1 MERER
6 LSRTVR
12 VACTDQ
18 VNRSMW
24 GTSLGGIP
32 GSLVLV
38 TILGSAVPAL
48 ERVLFVAL
56 VSLADLAAFAATSWY
71 AARRKRGEVLEGYWL
86 SLLAT
91 ATISAAWGS
100 LALMGLPDTSH
111 DGLRAVYLL
120 FLCGTSATYVA
131 AAAARRS
138 YYFASQVPML
148 GIVTVVFLASDDHM
162 TRLLALAVPVYF
174 AVMTVAHRDVHAV
187 VVSEL
192 QLRERNDEANAQ
204 LREANAR
211 LERQALRDELT
222 GLANRSA
229 FEDALEQSL
238 TAARRTGLL
247 VAVLYFDIDRF
258 KVVND
263 SLGHSAGDML
273 LVEVAARVRSVM
285 RDGNDLLARFG
296 GDEFTMLADGLH
308 SSTEALRIAE
318 RVTATFAEP
327 FHVAGRRIT
336 VSASIG
342 IATSA
347 SAAETAELLV
357 SHADAAQY
365 RAKQAGR
372 NRIEVFDTELADA
385 IQRRLDDEHELR
397 AAIAN
402 GEICAWFQPEVELA
416 TGRVVAAEAL
426 ARWRHPTRGV
436 LDASA
441 FAPLAEESGLIF
453 ALDDHVVADAVTTR
467 VALDA
472 KGVEQHFRI
481 WCNVSAGQ
489 LARAEPTRRLADLLA
504 GSGCDPQMIGIEIT
518 ETAIFTDLDAAA
530 RELAAARAL
539 GVRIALDDFG
549 TGYSSLTLLRSLP
562 IDKVKID
569 QTFVHDI
576 AHSETDAAIVASL
589 ITVADRLG
597 ISVVAEGVET
607 LEQARTLERLGCRYG
622 QGYLYARAIPA
633 RDLTTRLLTD
643 SVDAPA

>member
-1 MERER
+1 
-6 LSRTVR
+6 
-12 VACTDQ
+12 
-18 VNRSMW
+18 
-24 GTSLGGIP
+24 
-32 GSLVLV
+32 
-38 TILGSAVPAL
+38 
-48 ERVLFVAL
+48 
-56 VSLADLAAFAATSWY
+56 
-71 AARRKRGEVLEGYWL
+71 
-86 SLLAT
+86 
-91 ATISAAWGS
+91 
-100 LALMGLPDTSH
+100 
-111 DGLRAVYLL
+111 
-120 FLCGTSATYVA
+120 
-131 AAAARRS
+131 
-138 YYFASQVPML
+138 
-148 GIVTVVFLASDDHM
+148 
-162 TRLLALAVPVYF
+162 
-174 AVMTVAHRDVHAV
+174 MTVSHRDVHAV

-204 LREANAR
+204 LREANGR

-229 FEDALEQSL
+229 FEGALERSL
-238 TAARRTGLL
+238 LAARRTGRL

-263 SLGHSAGDML
+263 SLGHNAGDML

-285 RDGNDLLARFG
+285 RGGNDLLARFG
-296 GDEFTMLADGLH
+296 GDEFTMLADQLTDSTDALH
-308 SSTEALRIAE
+308 IAE
-318 RVTATFAEP
+318 RVASTFAEP
-327 FHVAGRRIT
+327 FHVSGRRIT

-347 SAAETAELLV
+347 SAAETAESLV
-357 SHADAAQY
+357 SHADVAQY

-436 LDASA
+436 LDAST
-441 FAPLAEESGLIF
+441 FAPLADESGLIF
-453 ALDDHVVADAVTTR
+453 ALDDRVVSDAVATR

-472 KGVEQHFRI
+472 QGVEPQFRI

-489 LARAEPTRRLADLLA
+489 LTRAEPTRRLADLIA
-504 GSGCDPQMIGIEIT
+504 GTGCDPQMIGIEIT

-530 RELAAARAL
+530 RELSAARAL
-539 GVRIALDDFG
+539 GVRVALDDFG

-569 QTFVHDI
+569 QTFVRDI
-576 AHSETDAAIVASL
+576 AQSDTDAAIVASL
-589 ITVADRLG
+589 VTVADRLG
-597 ISVVAEGVET
+597 IAVVAEGVET
-607 LEQARTLERLGCRYG
+607 EEQVQTLERLGCRYG
-622 QGYLYARAIPA
+622 QGYLYARAVPVEDLTARLLGNPIPA
-633 RDLTTRLLTD
+633 R
-643 SVDAPA
+643 A